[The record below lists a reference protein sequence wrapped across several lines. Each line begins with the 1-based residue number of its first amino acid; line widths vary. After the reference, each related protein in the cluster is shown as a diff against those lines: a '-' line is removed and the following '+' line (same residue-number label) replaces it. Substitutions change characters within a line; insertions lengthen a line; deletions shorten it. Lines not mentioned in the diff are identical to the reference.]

1 MNKKEILEI
10 RKQFC
15 MANANITR
23 IEGCYV
29 DGEKNKSVGISE
41 SFLSMPETEAFK
53 YLDIFKKSLSGNI
66 GKNLINIDIP
76 LFDQLS
82 GGIQKSLL
90 ELRDS
95 KLSDAK
101 LVDEFYDKV
110 IESYDYNEHYYII
123 VAHGIYDI
131 PGKTKDN
138 LEMFDAS
145 DEVYEYILCCI
156 CPVKLSKAGL
166 SYNITEHSVQAR
178 TRDWV
183 VGEPSYSFLYP
194 AFNERSQD
202 LGSVLYSKKKDE
214 MQEEFIGHL
223 LSSKIPINPVREYE
237 LFWGMIHNILGK
249 DADFKELLDI
259 HVNLQASREM
269 YDDASD
275 LIYLG
280 KNDLQKVLEESNISE
295 EKIARLD
302 SEYSYVESVL
312 SVQPFE
318 FLLSNI
324 CKTNCKIRTDFAT
337 ITTKIYDLQN
347 IFTRTIEG
355 KEYICVPAD
364 QKSID

>member
-1 MNKKEILEI
+1 MNKKEISEI

-29 DGEKNKSVGISE
+29 DQEKNKGVGISE
-41 SFLSMPETEAFK
+41 SFLSLPEAEAFK
-53 YLDIFKKSLSGNI
+53 YLDIFKKSLSGNV
-66 GKNLINIDIP
+66 GRNLINIDIP

-82 GGIQKSLL
+82 GGIQKFLL

-95 KLSDAK
+95 KLLDTE
-101 LVDEFYDKV
+101 LLNEFYDKV
-110 IESYDYNEHYYII
+110 IESYDYNENYYII

-131 PGKTKDN
+131 PGKAKDN
-138 LEMFDAS
+138 TEMFDAS

-194 AFNERSQD
+194 AFNGRSQD
-202 LGSVLYSKKKDE
+202 LGSVLYSKKKDD
-214 MQEEFIGHL
+214 MQEGFIGHL
-223 LSSKIPINPVREYE
+223 LSSKIPINPVTEYE
-237 LFWGMIHNILGK
+237 MFWGMIYNILGK
-249 DADFKELLDI
+249 DADFKELIDI
-259 HVNLQASREM
+259 HVNLQESSEM
-269 YDDASD
+269 QGDNLDP
-275 LIYLG
+275 IYLD
-280 KNDLQKVLEESNISE
+280 KNDLQRVLKESNISE

-302 SEYSYVESVL
+302 SEYSYVESIV
-312 SVQPFE
+312 SVQPFR

-324 CKTNCKIRTDFAT
+324 CKKNCKIRTGHAT
-337 ITTKIYDLQN
+337 LTTKTSDLQE
-347 IFTRTIEG
+347 ILARTIEG

-364 QKSID
+364 QKRID